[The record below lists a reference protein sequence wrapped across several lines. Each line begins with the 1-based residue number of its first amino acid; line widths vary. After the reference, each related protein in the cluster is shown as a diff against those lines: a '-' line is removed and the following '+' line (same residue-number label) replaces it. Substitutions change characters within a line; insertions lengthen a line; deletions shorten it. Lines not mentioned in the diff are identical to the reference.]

1 MYCVSVKAARR
12 LRGGFVSLAAI
23 VALLAVSADS
33 ADARGKRKRV
43 STRSEKAT
51 VVSKPANITAD
62 GRYAA
67 IVMDVNSGTA
77 LHQANPDGLRH
88 PASLTKIMTLYLL
101 FERLESGKLKL
112 DSEMDVSAHAAS
124 RPPTK
129 LGVKPGQTLLVE
141 DAIKALVTRSAND
154 AASVIAEAI
163 AGDEDEFAKLMT
175 RKARALGMARTIYR
189 NASGLPNDEQVTTA
203 RDQALLGIAIQER
216 FPRYYKYFATSSF
229 QYRGQRIGNHNRL
242 LGKVAGVDGIKTG
255 YTRASGFNLVT
266 SMRRGNRHIVAVVLG
281 GASAGARDARMRTL
295 VEQHVQM
302 AATSRS
308 ASRFAEAEAGE
319 TRQPQR
325 IASASVS
332 ASRAVDI
339 APPLEPRPAQR
350 YALASAP
357 NSRPEPVATS
367 ATSLSSSPMGSTEP
381 IKPVLV
387 KTVTVKAANPHPA
400 VAAAQAPPIPP
411 AAVAMSRVE
420 APAPVQVEAPAPSRA
435 ETTAVVSRIE
445 PPAPV
450 RAQPPAMPSRADAL
464 AVLAARMTEANAAA
478 PTQVSFSEE
487 APRRPVAQPETP
499 PSVTQHAARGGWMIQ
514 VGAFAA
520 EEEAK
525 QRLSAAQSKAAR
537 VLASADAFTERVVK
551 GDKALY
557 RARFAGFEKDEAEAA
572 CNYLKRNDIACMP
585 LRN

>member
-1 MYCVSVKAARR
+1 MDCVSVKTARR
-12 LRGGFVSLAAI
+12 LRGGIVSLAAI
-23 VALLAVSADS
+23 VALLAVSVDP

-43 STRSEKAT
+43 STRSQQAA
-51 VVSKPANITAD
+51 VVKKPANITAD

-67 IVMDVNSGTA
+67 IVMDVNSGSA
-77 LHQANPDGLRH
+77 LHQANPDSVRH

-112 DSEMDVSAHAAS
+112 DSELEVSAHAAS

-129 LGVKPGQTLLVE
+129 LGVKPGQTLIVE

-154 AASVIAEAI
+154 AASVIAENI

-175 RKARALGMARTIYR
+175 RKARALGMSRTIYK
-189 NASGLPNDEQVTTA
+189 NASGLPNPEQVTTA
-203 RDQALLGIAIQER
+203 RDQALLGIAVQER
-216 FPRYYKYFATSSF
+216 FPKYYRYFATSSF

-281 GASAGARDARMRTL
+281 GASGSARDARMRTL

-319 TRQPQR
+319 PRQSQR
-325 IASASVS
+325 TAMASAT
-332 ASRAVDI
+332 ASRAVEV
-339 APPLEPRPAQR
+339 AAQPEPRTQR
-350 YALASAP
+350 FALASAP
-357 NSRPEPVATS
+357 NARPEPMGPPS
-367 ATSLSSSPMGSTEP
+367 ISLNSLAAGSTDP

-387 KTVTVKAANPHPA
+387 KTVTVKPANLQVVGPA
-400 VAAAQAPPIPP
+400 TPPIPP
-411 AAVAMSRVE
+411 TPLTAQARPVTPPVPIQAETSTVMNRVE
-420 APAPVQVEAPAPSRA
+420 TTVPARA
-435 ETTAVVSRIE
+435 EPT
-445 PPAPV
+445 
-450 RAQPPAMPSRADAL
+450 AMPSRTDAL
-464 AVLAARMTEANAAA
+464 AVLAARMTQASAPA
-478 PTQVSFSEE
+478 PT
-487 APRRPVAQPETP
+487 PVAAVLEEKPRHAAVQQETHS
-499 PSVTQHAARGGWMIQ
+499 SVTHHAARGGWMIQ
-514 VGAFAA
+514 VGAFAG

-525 QRLSAAQSKAAR
+525 QRLTAAQTKAAR
-537 VLASADAFTERVVK
+537 VLALADAFTERVVK

>member
-1 MYCVSVKAARR
+1 MYCDSVEAARR
-12 LRGGFVSLAAI
+12 LRGGFVSLVAV

-43 STRSEKAT
+43 AIRSEKVT
-51 VVSKPANITAD
+51 VVKPANITAD

-67 IVMDVNSGTA
+67 IVMDVNSGTT
-77 LHQANPDGLRH
+77 LHHANPDSLRH
-88 PASLTKIMTLYLL
+88 PASLTKIMTLYML

-129 LGVKPGQTLLVE
+129 LGVKPGQTLMVE

-163 AGDEDEFAKLMT
+163 AGDEVEFARLMT
-175 RKARALGMARTIYR
+175 RKARALGMSRTVYR
-189 NASGLPNDEQVTTA
+189 NASGLPDSEQVTTA
-203 RDQALLGIAIQER
+203 RDQAMLGVAIQER
-216 FPRYYKYFATSSF
+216 FPKYYRYFATSNF

-242 LGKVAGVDGIKTG
+242 LGRVAGVDGIKTG

-302 AATSRS
+302 AATSRT
-308 ASRFAEAEAGE
+308 ASRFAEAEVGDSRPNQRTAMAGAAGSRMVE
-319 TRQPQR
+319 VDSQPEPALPQR
-325 IASASVS
+325 F
-332 ASRAVDI
+332 
-339 APPLEPRPAQR
+339 
-350 YALASAP
+350 ALANAP
-357 NSRPEPVATS
+357 NSRPDPIATS
-367 ATSLSSSPMGSTEP
+367 AISLSSSSMGSTDP

-387 KTVTVKAANPHPA
+387 KTVAVKAANA
-400 VAAAQAPPIPP
+400 QTAAAVPQPSSSLPRP
-411 AAVAMSRVE
+411 E
-420 APAPVQVEAPAPSRA
+420 APIRA
-435 ETTAVVSRIE
+435 RATENTSSARIE

-450 RAQPPAMPSRADAL
+450 RAESNTMPSRADAL
-464 AVLAARMTEANAAA
+464 AVLAARM
-478 PTQVSFSEE
+478 SEVGSGGMTPVALME
-487 APRRPVAQPETP
+487 ETPRRQAAQHDTHQ
-499 PSVTQHAARGGWMIQ
+499 SVTRHAARGGWMIQ
-514 VGAFAA
+514 IGAFAA

-525 QRLSAAQSKAAR
+525 QRLTAAQSKAAR

>member
-1 MYCVSVKAARR
+1 MDCVKPARR
-12 LRGGFVSLAAI
+12 VRGALVSLTAI
-23 VALLAVSADS
+23 LALLAVSADP

-43 STRSEKAT
+43 STRTQQTTAA
-51 VVSKPANITAD
+51 KPANITAD
-62 GRYAA
+62 NRYAA
-67 IVMDVNSGTA
+67 IVVDVNSGST
-77 LHQANPDGLRH
+77 LHQSNPDGLRH

-101 FERLESGKLKL
+101 FERLEAGKLKL
-112 DSEMDVSAHAAS
+112 DSEMDVSAHASS

-129 LGVKPGQTLLVE
+129 LGVKPGQTLMVE

-175 RKARALGMARTIYR
+175 RKARALGMSRTIYK

-216 FPRYYKYFATSSF
+216 FPKYYKYFATSSF

-242 LGKVAGVDGIKTG
+242 LGKVTGVDGIKTG

-266 SMRRGNRHIVAVVLG
+266 SMRRGNRHIVGVVLG

-302 AATSRS
+302 AATTRT
-308 ASRFAEAEAGE
+308 ATRFAEAEVGE

-325 IASASVS
+325 TATASATTSRSVE
-332 ASRAVDI
+332 V
-339 APPLEPRPAQR
+339 PLPAAEPKTQR
-350 YALASAP
+350 YALASASP
-357 NSRPEPVATS
+357 NARPEPVASS
-367 ATSLSSSPMGSTEP
+367 ALSFAAPSTGSTEP

-387 KTVTVKAANPHPA
+387 KTVTVKAAGLQPTSASPTRSD
-400 VAAAQAPPIPP
+400 AALSPP
-411 AAVAMSRVE
+411 ARVE
-420 APAPVQVEAPAPSRA
+420 APVPNRVEAPRVEASAVSRI
-435 ETTAVVSRIE
+435 ETTAVSRIE
-445 PPAPV
+445 PPAAIPE
-450 RAQPPAMPSRADAL
+450 PPAVPSRADAI
-464 AVLAARMTEANAAA
+464 AVLAARMAEANAVATKPAA
-478 PTQVSFSEE
+478 AMVDE
-487 APRRPVAQPETP
+487 RPQHAETTN
-499 PSVTQHAARGGWMIQ
+499 SVTRHAARGGWMIQ
-514 VGAFAA
+514 IGAFAA
-520 EEEAK
+520 EDEAK
-525 QRLSAAQSKAAR
+525 QRLTAAQSKAAR

>member
-1 MYCVSVKAARR
+1 MYCVSGKAARR
-12 LRGGFVSLAAI
+12 LRGAIVSLAAI
-23 VALLAVSADS
+23 VSLLAVSVDP
-33 ADARGKRKRV
+33 ADARAKRKRV
-43 STRSEKAT
+43 STRSQQAT
-51 VVSKPANITAD
+51 VVKKPANITAD

-67 IVMDVNSGTA
+67 IVMDVNSGSA
-77 LHQANPDGLRH
+77 LHQANPDSLRH

-101 FERLESGKLKL
+101 FERLESGRLKL

-129 LGVKPGQTLLVE
+129 LGVKPGQTLMVE

-154 AASVIAEAI
+154 AASVIAENI
-163 AGDEDEFAKLMT
+163 AGDEDEFARLMT
-175 RKARALGMARTIYR
+175 RKARSLGMSRTIYK

-216 FPRYYKYFATSSF
+216 FPKFYRYFATSSF

-281 GASAGARDARMRTL
+281 GSSGSARDARMRTL

-302 AATSRS
+302 AATSRT
-308 ASRFAEAEAGE
+308 ASRFAEAEIGD
-319 TRQPQR
+319 
-325 IASASVS
+325 S
-332 ASRAVDI
+332 
-339 APPLEPRPAQR
+339 RPAQR
-350 YALASAP
+350 TATASATASRSVEAGPQPEPRAQRFALAGAP
-357 NSRPEPVATS
+357 NARPDPIATS
-367 ATSLSSSPMGSTEP
+367 AISLSLPSAGSTEP

-387 KTVTVKAANPHPA
+387 KTVTVKATNLQT
-400 VAAAQAPPIPP
+400 VAAVPQPPPTPP
-411 AAVAMSRVE
+411 SRIVPSRVE
-420 APAPVQVEAPAPSRA
+420 TTAVSRA
-435 ETTAVVSRIE
+435 ETAV
-445 PPAPV
+445 PV
-450 RAQPPAMPSRADAL
+450 RAEPAAMPSRTDAL
-464 AVLAARMTEANAAA
+464 AVLAARMAQANAPAPAA
-478 PTQVSFSEE
+478 TPVAAVVEE
-487 APRRPVAQPETP
+487 KTRPHPVAQQEAPS
-499 PSVTQHAARGGWMIQ
+499 SVTHHAARGGWMIQ
-514 VGAFAA
+514 VGAFAG

-525 QRLSAAQSKAAR
+525 QRLTAAQSKAAR
-537 VLASADAFTERVVK
+537 VLALADAFTERVVK